1 MRSSFLCPSSL
12 VFVKLLLSA
21 QPRSSD
27 SHPNFTSQVCENITT
42 LAPRLS
48 LLFFSFSLSLS
59 LRHVFILWHASRKQ
73 VQKKKKK
80 AKMVESNMMNR
91 SHPHQLL
98 RFCEVI
104 LQRVVTAGNIPYF
117 TAEVHFHKLWP
128 SGAQILL
135 SGSHRRAPRTTWGQ
149 QQGGGRPSPCPVNKV
164 SSLLCHTD
172 AQQVR
177 SSHARWQIQESTRI
191 GKHTNSS
198 SPLRLSDVFSAW
210 TTAAPCCSTLCALV
224 FHCSGHHS
232 CFSLQLFF
240 YSYHRHLLSRSYCPP
255 PSIFSVLLYSARM
268 KLHPC

>member
-1 MRSSFLCPSSL
+1 
-12 VFVKLLLSA
+12 
-21 QPRSSD
+21 
-27 SHPNFTSQVCENITT
+27 
-42 LAPRLS
+42 
-48 LLFFSFSLSLS
+48 
-59 LRHVFILWHASRKQ
+59 
-73 VQKKKKK
+73 
-80 AKMVESNMMNR
+80 MNR

-104 LQRVVTAGNIPYF
+104 LQRVVTAGNIPDF

-149 QQGGGRPSPCPVNKV
+149 RQGGGRPSPCPVNKV

-240 YSYHRHLLSRSYCPP
+240 LFLSSSSPLSFLLSSVRFLCPTLFGSDETP
-255 PSIFSVLLYSARM
+255 SVL
-268 KLHPC
+268 KLK